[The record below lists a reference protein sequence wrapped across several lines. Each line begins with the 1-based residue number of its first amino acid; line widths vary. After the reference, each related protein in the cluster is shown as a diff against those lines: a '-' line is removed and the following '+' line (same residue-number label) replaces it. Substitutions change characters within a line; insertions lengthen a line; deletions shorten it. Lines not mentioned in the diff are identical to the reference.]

1 MTDIID
7 AFVVSLGIDPS
18 NYQREIKKYRDD
30 RKRLSQEDQKYNREQ
45 EDSQRRITTGFR
57 NLRNEAVGFL
67 TVMAGAS
74 TIQQF
79 ASNLLQGDAATGR
92 FASNMGLATERVG
105 AWEEAVK
112 RAGGTAQEG
121 RALIGS
127 MASAFQ
133 SLQLTG
139 STGHDADLKG
149 LGVTAQDLQ
158 SPEQALLRIAE
169 ASQRMPRAEFTARLQ
184 RLGVSDAGI
193 TLLSKGRA
201 ELEKMLVEM
210 ERMGVASKESAD
222 DAIAFDNALQD
233 IEQTIKGKARPAIAG
248 FAEALANVA
257 EDQEAVNVV
266 SNIAIGILGAMALAV
281 VGATWPWLGLA
292 AAIAG
297 AVTAYQS
304 WQNRGDQTTGEWAAG
319 GARYAAQWTADKL
332 GIVTKGGG
340 EGRLAFYNRGRDAMG
355 NPIGSGGPTGTAE
368 PGSLLYY
375 QSRLSR
381 SGGGGRNGQIVDF
394 FKSRGY
400 TEAQARGIAA
410 GIHAESA
417 SNHTAH
423 NRAGGGQGA
432 FGIGQWRGDR
442 LKRLRARYGPNP
454 TLQQQLEF
462 LDWELKGGDP
472 GGKGVLQAT
481 TAEGALSAYIGG
493 PGWGFM
499 RPDAAGRLG
508 DMRRGMAY
516 LGGRGPAAAGGG
528 QTVNNNTTVGTVI
541 VNTAATDAKGIARD
555 MRGALSQRSVVTQA
569 NTGLTG

>member
-1 MTDIID
+1 MTHIID

-67 TVMAGAS
+67 TVIAGAS
-74 TIQQF
+74 IVQQF

-139 STGHDADLKG
+139 STGNDADLKG
-149 LGVTAQDLQ
+149 LGVTAQDLR

-169 ASQRMPRAEFTARLQ
+169 ASKRMPQAEFTARLQ
-184 RLGVSDAGI
+184 RLGISDAGI
-193 TLLSKGRA
+193 TLLSKGRD
-201 ELEKMLVEM
+201 ELEKTLVEM

-233 IEQTIKGKARPAIAG
+233 IEQTLKGKARPAVAG

-257 EDQEAVNVV
+257 SDQEAVNVV
-266 SNIAIGILGAMALAV
+266 TNIGIGLLGAMALAV
-281 VGATWPWLGLA
+281 VAATWPWLALA
-292 AAIAG
+292 GAIAG

-304 WQNRGDQTTGEWAAG
+304 WKNRGDQTTGEWAAG
-319 GARYAAQWTADKL
+319 GLRFGAQWAADKL
-332 GIVTKGGG
+332 GIVTKNGG

-355 NPIGSGGPTGTAE
+355 NPIGAGGPTGSAE

-375 QSRLSR
+375 QSRLSQ
-381 SGGGGRNGQIVDF
+381 SKGGGGQIVDF

-400 TEAQARGIAA
+400 TDAQARGIAA

-516 LGGRGPAAAGGG
+516 LGGRAGAGAGGG

>member
-1 MTDIID
+1 MDVVD
-7 AFVVSLGIDPS
+7 AFVVKLGLDPRD
-18 NYQREIKKYRDD
+18 YQREIKNYRDD
-30 RKRLSQEDQKYNREQ
+30 RKRLSQEDQRYNRDQ
-45 EDSQRRITTGFR
+45 QDSQRRLTQGFR
-57 NLRNEAVGFL
+57 QMRTEAVGFL
-67 TVMAGAS
+67 TVLAGAS
-74 TIQQF
+74 TVQQF
-79 ASNLLQGDAATGR
+79 ASNLMQGDAATGR
-92 FASNMGLATERVG
+92 FAANMGLATERVG

-149 LGVTAQDLQ
+149 LGVTAQDLA

-193 TLLSKGRA
+193 TLLSKSRA
-201 ELEKMLVEM
+201 ELEKTLVEM
-210 ERMGVASKESAD
+210 EQMGVASDKSAK

-248 FAEALANVA
+248 FAEALANA
-257 EDQEAVNVV
+257 ADDQETLNIV
-266 SNIAIGILGAMALAV
+266 SNIGIGILGAMALAV
-281 VGATWPWLGLA
+281 IGATWPWLALA
-292 AAIAG
+292 GAIAG
-297 AVTAYQS
+297 AVAAYQS
-304 WQNRGDQTTGEWAAG
+304 WNNRGEQTTGEWAAG
-319 GARYAAQWTADKL
+319 GIRHAAQWAADSL
-332 GIVTKGGG
+332 GINIKGGG
-340 EGRLAFYNRGRDAMG
+340 EGRLAYYNRGRDAMG
-355 NPIGSGGPTGTAE
+355 NPIGTGGGPTGEAE

-375 QSRLSR
+375 QSRLSQA
-381 SGGGGRNGQIVDF
+381 GGGGDRITAF

-400 TEAQARGIAA
+400 TDAQARGIAA
-410 GIHAESA
+410 GIHAESGGNPRA
-417 SNHTAH
+417 F

-442 LKRLRARYGPNP
+442 LKRLRARYGNNP
-454 TLQQQLEF
+454 TLDQQLAF
-462 LDWELKGGDP
+462 LDWELRGGDA

-516 LGGRGPAAAGGG
+516 LNGGRGGGG
-528 QTVNNNTTVGTVI
+528 AGAQTVNNNTTVGTVI

>member
-1 MTDIID
+1 MADIID

-45 EDSQRRITTGFR
+45 EDSQRRMTTGFR

-67 TVMAGAS
+67 TVIAGAS
-74 TIQQF
+74 TVGQF
-79 ASNLLQGDAATGR
+79 ANNLLQGDAATGR
-92 FASNMGLATERVG
+92 FAANMGLATERVG

-169 ASQRMPRAEFTARLQ
+169 ASERMPRAEFTARLQ

-193 TLLSKGRA
+193 SLLSKGRR
-201 ELEKMLVEM
+201 ELELLLVQM
-210 ERMGVASKESAD
+210 EKQGVASKESAE
-222 DAIAFDNALQD
+222 DAIAFDNALND

-248 FAEALANVA
+248 FAGALAEAA
-257 EDQEAVNVV
+257 EDQTTMNTVT
-266 SNIAIGILGAMALAV
+266 NIGIGILGAMALAV
-281 VGATWPWLGLA
+281 VGATWPWIALA
-292 AAIAG
+292 GAIAG
-297 AVTAYQS
+297 AVAAYQS
-304 WQNRGDQTTGEWAAG
+304 WNNRGDQTTGEWAAG
-319 GARYAAQWTADKL
+319 GLRYGAQWAADKL

-355 NPIGSGGPTGTAE
+355 NPVGAGGPTGGAE

-375 QSRLSR
+375 QSRLSQ
-381 SGGGGRNGQIVDF
+381 SGGGNGRIVDF

-400 TEAQARGIAA
+400 SDAQARGIAA
-410 GIHAESA
+410 GIHAESNGNPNA
-417 SNHTAH
+417 FNPT
-423 NRAGGGQGA
+423 GGGQGA

-442 LKRLRARYGPNP
+442 LKRLRARYGANP

-462 LDWELKGGDP
+462 LDWELKGGDA
-472 GGKGVLQAT
+472 GGKGVLSAT

-508 DMRRGMAY
+508 DMRQGMAY
-516 LGGRGPAAAGGG
+516 LGGRAGAGGG
-528 QTVNNNTTVGTVI
+528 GAQTVNNNTTVGTVV

>member
-1 MTDIID
+1 MDVVD
-7 AFVVSLGIDPS
+7 AFVVKLGLDPRDY
-18 NYQREIKKYRDD
+18 NREIKNYRDD
-30 RKRLSQEDQKYNREQ
+30 RKRLAQEDQKHNRQ
-45 EDSQRRITTGFR
+45 QDDAQRRAVQGFR
-57 NLRNEAVGFL
+57 QMRNEAVGFL
-67 TVMAGAS
+67 TVLAGAS
-74 TIQQF
+74 TVQQF
-79 ASNLLQGDAATGR
+79 AANLLQGDAATGR
-92 FASNMGLATERVG
+92 FAANMGVATERVG

-158 SPEQALLRIAE
+158 SPEQALMRIAE

-201 ELEKMLVEM
+201 ELEKTLVEM
-210 ERMGVASKESAD
+210 ERMGVASKESAE
-222 DAIAFDNALQD
+222 DAIAFDNALND

-248 FAEALANVA
+248 LAGALADAA
-257 EDQEAVNVV
+257 EDQTTMNTLT
-266 SNIAIGILGAMALAV
+266 NIGIGLMGAMALAV
-281 VGATWPWLGLA
+281 IGAAWPWLALA

-304 WQNRGDQTTGEWAAG
+304 WANRGDKTTGEWAAG
-319 GARYAAQWTADKL
+319 GLRYGAQWAADKL

-355 NPIGSGGPTGTAE
+355 NPTGGGPNGGVE
-368 PGSLLYY
+368 PGSLLDY

-381 SGGGGRNGQIVDF
+381 SGGGGGGIVGF

-400 TEAQARGIAA
+400 SEAQARGIAA
-410 GIHAESA
+410 GIHAESG
-417 SNHTAH
+417 SNPNAF

-442 LKRLRARYGPNP
+442 LKRLRAKYGPNP
-454 TLQQQLEF
+454 TLQQQLDF
-462 LDWELKGGDP
+462 LDWELKGGDA
-472 GGKGVLQAT
+472 GGKGVMSAT

-499 RPDAAGRLG
+499 RPDAAGRMG
-508 DMRRGMAY
+508 DMNRGMAW
-516 LGGRGPAAAGGG
+516 LRGRGGSTGGA

-555 MRGALSQRSVVTQA
+555 MRGALSGRSVVTQA